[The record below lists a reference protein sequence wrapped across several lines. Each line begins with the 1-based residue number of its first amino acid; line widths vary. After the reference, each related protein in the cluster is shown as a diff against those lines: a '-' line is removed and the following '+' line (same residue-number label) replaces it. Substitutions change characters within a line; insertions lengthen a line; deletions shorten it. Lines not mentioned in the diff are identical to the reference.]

1 MHGRL
6 WEFLSGLMNSA
17 FSTLL
22 KVCYWT
28 YVIDPNPHLITY
40 LIFKV
45 HYKITYLINSTASYL
60 GLILSKYFNLFIV
73 KLLCS

>member
-45 HYKITYLINSTASYL
+45 RYKVRYKAR
-60 GLILSKYFNLFIV
+60 G
-73 KLLCS
+73 